1 MMSIKARVILHFM
14 IICLIFAKKLY
25 EKSKYN
31 DIIMTGQNKI
41 IQDRLKLIGELNARR
56 IFEDRIIIRQRG
68 D

>member
-1 MMSIKARVILHFM
+1 M
-14 IICLIFAKKLY
+14 IICLICAKKLY